1 MKRKLSKAEEEY
13 IRNHHENMTADELCS
28 DMHGVGAATV
38 QSFIETNVVPVSTKN
53 ESQEERHAKMNDTGL
68 KAGDLMG
75 RDPER
80 GVVVMTEGA
89 SELSDAR
96 RVVRVPS
103 ADASARKQSDRIF
116 LIDPNKKVR

>member
-13 IRNHHENMTADELCS
+13 IRNNHDKMTPEELCS
-28 DMHGVGAATV
+28 DMHGVGVSTV
-38 QSFIETNVVPVSTKN
+38 QSFIETSVVPASTKD
-53 ESQEERHAKMNDTGL
+53 ETQAERHSKINETGL
-68 KAGDLMG
+68 KAGNLMG

-80 GVVVMTEGA
+80 GIVVMTEGA

-103 ADASARKQSDRIF
+103 ADSSARKQSDRIF
-116 LIDPNKKVR
+116 IIDPNKKVR